1 MKDQVVGTFPHA
13 VAGGFDTSCRED
25 VAVEIN
31 LKSKENRVI
40 DQFILWRMQGQ
51 CSYMEIKNKDTI
63 SVLRLGESA
72 QFCRIFSNIIST
84 VRDKSSTQ
92 VTAGVVIKFRECR
105 SSSSLAFLLLHH
117 FCNTLPI
124 KCQGL

>member
-1 MKDQVVGTFPHA
+1 
-13 VAGGFDTSCRED
+13 
-25 VAVEIN
+25 
-31 LKSKENRVI
+31 
-40 DQFILWRMQGQ
+40 
-51 CSYMEIKNKDTI
+51 MEIKNKDII
-63 SVLRLGESA
+63 SVLRLGESV

-105 SSSSLAFLLLHH
+105 SSSSLAFLFLHH
-117 FCNTLPI
+117 FFNTLPI